1 MSAGLGQKRAL
12 SGATQWLATQWLLIL
27 AQLLAL
33 TTMLLGLQFLVN
45 TTGGTLF
52 SYASIGPVLVGAG
65 ILILAGVLMQ
75 RFRKQHSLFEFET
88 YEPGQVV
95 FHQGDPGECAYFI
108 KSGEVE
114 VVRNGEGG
122 ETVLATLY
130 RGQYFGE
137 MALLANQPRNATV
150 RALTH
155 TQLAVLG
162 KENFLTMVTMVPATG
177 EDILKTVQER
187 AMRQAA
193 R

>member
-1 MSAGLGQKRAL
+1 MSAGLGQKRAV
-12 SGATQWLATQWLLIL
+12 SGATQWLLIL

-52 SYASIGPVLVGAG
+52 VFASIGPVLVGAG

-88 YEPGQVV
+88 YDAGQVV

-150 RALTH
+150 RALIQ

-162 KENFLTMVTMVPATG
+162 KQNFLTMVTMVPATG

>member
-1 MSAGLGQKRAL
+1 MSAGPGQKRAV

-33 TTMLLGLQFLVN
+33 TTMLLGMQFLAN

-52 SYASIGPVLVGAG
+52 VFASLGPVLVGAG

-88 YEPGQVV
+88 YDAGQVV

-108 KSGEVE
+108 KSGEVQ
-114 VVRNGEGG
+114 VVRNGEDG

-150 RALTH
+150 RALTQ

-162 KENFLTMVTMVPATG
+162 KQNFLTMVTMVPATG